1 MASKTGK
8 KMMIRKELK
17 TQSGYVTVMTTI
29 EKTLQKV
36 TQKGGFSGLSPEEA
50 DELQRLSLLAET
62 YENSIP
68 VFSINPPQSLAQ
80 MIRLK
85 MMQMNMKQKEMSKI
99 LGITESHLSEIL
111 TKKRRVNID
120 IAKKLRSVLKIEADF
135 ILDMA

>member
-1 MASKTGK
+1 M
-8 KMMIRKELK
+8 KMKEK
-17 TQSGYVTVMTTI
+17 IETHDTYIDVMTTI

-68 VFSINPPQSLAQ
+68 VFPINPPQSLEQ